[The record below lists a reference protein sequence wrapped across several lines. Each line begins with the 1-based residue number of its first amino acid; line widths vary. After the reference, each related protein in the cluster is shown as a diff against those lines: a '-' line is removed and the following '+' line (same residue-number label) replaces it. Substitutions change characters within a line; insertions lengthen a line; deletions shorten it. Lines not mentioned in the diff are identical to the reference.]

1 MCQPGNDLLA
11 INLLL
16 LGVLTLGRSAF
27 AGAKAAD
34 VHPHA
39 DVSPPSEIGMLRIVA
54 GRRAIIF
61 PIRQVFQQ
69 GREFLFRPGSVRSVE
84 RSGKSDAVFHW
95 NPGLLHTNFVKRRG
109 GWVTRECTTK

>member
-39 DVSPPSEIGMLRIVA
+39 DVSPPSEIGVLRIIS
-54 GRRAIIF
+54 GGGAIIF
-61 PIRQVFQQ
+61 SIWQIFQQ
-69 GREFLFRPGSVRSVE
+69 GREFLAWLSTARSVK
-84 RSGKSDAVFHW
+84 SGSKADAVFHR
-95 NPGLLHTNFVKRRG
+95 NPGLLHT
-109 GWVTRECTTK
+109 